1 MKQESKKSAGEV
13 EEAVSIVNSDGI
25 FVDVNEALCSLLRYS
40 PDRLIG
46 TDVSDYI
53 ASDKMGA
60 GRRFEKALKGEWNS
74 SVNSVRLGN
83 GDVVQM
89 RTEYED
95 FEEGGEIFLRTTNE
109 LVNSSEDS
117 GGYELEDIEPER
129 LNEITGNLRVE
140 TPSGTMTVEEVML
153 DLTVGEN
160 EVTKYKKGALSL
172 HQAIDERLEEEEQRN
187 PNSEEVAVLR
197 EASEAAFSLYKRIQ
211 NGDRIS
217 SLL

>member
-25 FVDVNEALCSLLRYS
+25 FVDVNEALSSLLRHS

-46 TDVSDYI
+46 TDVSDYVE
-53 ASDKMGA
+53 SGKMEV
-60 GRRFEKALKGEWNS
+60 GRDFEKALNGEGGS

-83 GDVVQM
+83 GDVVQI
-89 RTEYED
+89 RTEYER
-95 FEEGGEIFLRTTNE
+95 FEEDGEIFLRTTNE
-109 LVNSSEDS
+109 LVDSSEES
-117 GGYELEDIEPER
+117 EGYELEDVEPDR

-153 DLTVGEN
+153 DLVVGEN

-187 PNSEEVAVLR
+187 PDSEEVAVLR
-197 EASEAAFSLYKRIQ
+197 EAREAAFSLYERIQ

-217 SLL
+217 SLS